1 MKNIKRVSLYLLI
14 VVFLAAGNNSMAQEK
29 EDRGKT
35 AKEMN
40 KAADQ
45 EKQKGREKVKEA
57 EEAADNEA
65 DRVKDATEREAS
77 QVKDGNEREADR
89 VKESAEREADRVK
102 ESAEREADRVKEA
115 AEREAD
121 RVKDAR
127 EEGRKDRQIRQV
139 KDQEDNQGQGN
150 AYGRNKGGLQGRDF
164 GQARA
169 EQARMQRQ
177 AREAELDTHILDGE
191 ERVARSRER
200 IRVAREELEKEKT
213 GRRISESDYQL
224 KKEKIDNAEKAV
236 DELDQKI
243 RNGRNLKGEK

>member
-102 ESAEREADRVKEA
+102 EA

-169 EQARMQRQ
+169 EQARMQQQ
-177 AREAELDTHILDGE
+177 AREAELDTHLANGE

-200 IRVAREELEKEKT
+200 IRVAREELEKEKA
-213 GRRISESDYQL
+213 GRRISERDYQL

-236 DELDQKI
+236 DELDQKV

>member
-1 MKNIKRVSLYLLI
+1 MKNIRRVSLYLLI
-14 VVFLAAGNNSMAQEK
+14 IVFLAAGNNSMAQEK
-29 EDRGKT
+29 ENRGKT

-45 EKQKGREKVKEA
+45 EKQKGKEKVKEA
-57 EEAADNEA
+57 EEAVEA
-65 DRVKDATEREAS
+65 EAE
-77 QVKDGNEREADR
+77 K
-89 VKESAEREADRVK
+89 VKEVAED
-102 ESAEREADRVKEA
+102 EADRVKEA

-139 KDQEDNQGQGN
+139 KDKEDNQGQGN

-169 EQARMQRQ
+169 EQARMQQQ
-177 AREAELDTHILDGE
+177 AREAELDTHLANGE

-200 IRVAREELEKEKT
+200 IRVAREELEKEKA
-213 GRRISESDYQL
+213 GRRISERDYQL

-236 DELDQKI
+236 DELDQKV

>member
-29 EDRGKT
+29 ENRGKT

-45 EKQKGREKVKEA
+45 EKQKGKEKVKEA
-57 EEAADNEA
+57 EEAVEA
-65 DRVKDATEREAS
+65 EAE
-77 QVKDGNEREADR
+77 K
-89 VKESAEREADRVK
+89 VKEVAED
-102 ESAEREADRVKEA
+102 EADRVKEA